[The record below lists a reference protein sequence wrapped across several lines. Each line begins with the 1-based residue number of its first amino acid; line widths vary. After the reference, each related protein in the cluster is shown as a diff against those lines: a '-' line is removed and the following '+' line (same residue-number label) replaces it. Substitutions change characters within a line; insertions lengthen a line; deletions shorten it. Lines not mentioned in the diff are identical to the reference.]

1 MPKEKEKGKEGKSK
15 FNPLFAVG
23 WAEKAIGFLKR
34 LFTEKLLAKSMA
46 GSKALGKYGL
56 AAAAVLG
63 LLLSLVMAVRANSFI
78 AFLIGVGWV
87 LVVIVAMYVAGRFI
101 DAGEKLIESTSS
113 QLSSTAFL
121 DCFGFLAAI
130 VGTVGFVLLT
140 VLAVQRKSESYF
152 YVGVALLVASV
163 FFAAVAFNPK
173 SVNIAIIKESSA
185 GHEAVG
191 VIAFFLKGALKLI
204 PVVFGV
210 GVVVSAVIMVI
221 KGIGLFGAD
230 WRVAAA
236 WSGVVQFG
244 TMAFLFALAPF
255 LGFLLFILSYLGLD
269 VIQSILSVPGKLDK
283 LAK

>member
-1 MPKEKEKGKEGKSK
+1 MPKEKQKGKEGKSK
-15 FNPLFAVG
+15 FNPLFVVG

-34 LFTEKLLAKSMA
+34 LLTEKLLAKSLD
-46 GSKALGKYGL
+46 GSKVLGKYGL

-63 LLLSLVMAVRANSFI
+63 FILSLVMAVRTNSFI

-87 LVVIVAMYVAGRFI
+87 LVVIVAMYVAGRFV

-121 DCFGFLAAI
+121 DCFGFLATI
-130 VGTVGFVLLT
+130 FGTVGFVLLT
-140 VLAVQRKSESYF
+140 VLAVQRKNESLF
-152 YVGVALLVASV
+152 FIGIALLVVSV
-163 FFAAVAFNPK
+163 FLAAAAFNPK
-173 SVNIAIIKESSA
+173 SVTIAIIKESSA

-191 VIAFFLKGALKLI
+191 VIAFFLKGVLKLV
-204 PVVFGV
+204 PVVFAV

-221 KGIGLFGAD
+221 KGIGLFGVD
-230 WRVAAA
+230 WRVEAA
-236 WSGVVQFG
+236 WGGVVQFG
-244 TMAFLFALAPF
+244 TATLLFALAPF